1 MREHEIS
8 LTVNG
13 YAERLRVPSK
23 AMLADVLRDQLGL
36 TGTKK
41 GCEEGICGSC
51 TVELNGE
58 LVSSCLVL
66 AVQADGGSVTT
77 IEGIDEGGAL
87 HPVQQAFLTYG
98 AVQCGFCT
106 PGMIMTARAFLREN
120 PAPSER
126 DIRWAISGNICRCT
140 GYVKIVE
147 AIAAAAKEMHAAAV

>member
-1 MREHEIS
+1 MREHDIS

-13 YAERLRVPSK
+13 YAERLQVPSK